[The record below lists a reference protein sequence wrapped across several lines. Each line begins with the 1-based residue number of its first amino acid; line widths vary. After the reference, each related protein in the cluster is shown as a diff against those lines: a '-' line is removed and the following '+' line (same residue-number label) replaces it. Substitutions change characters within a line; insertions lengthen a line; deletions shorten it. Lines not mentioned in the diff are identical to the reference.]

1 VTSYERL
8 GALNEARGDTARAIA
23 AYDEVA
29 KLWSA
34 ADVELQPTVA
44 MARERASSLRAGRR
58 VAAR

>member
-1 VTSYERL
+1 
-8 GALNEARGDTARAIA
+8 LNEARGDTARAIA

-29 KLWSA
+29 KLWSG